1 MLDASE
7 KLIQQIKRHEGVK
20 LKPYKCTAGK
30 LTIGVGR
37 NLEDVGIS
45 EREAEFL
52 LMNDLQRVID
62 QARAYSWYDKL
73 NDPRKA
79 VVLNMI
85 FNMGAGGFSKFK
97 KTHQLI
103 EEGDFAEASIEMLD
117 SRWSDMVG
125 RRAIELSRQMD
136 TGEWQD

>member
-1 MLDASE
+1 MSELDILNVLAVELNLKVIQVKNTVELLDAGNTVPFISRYRKE
-7 KLIQQIKRHEGVK
+7 ITGSLDENQIRIIEDRMNY
-20 LKPYKCTAGK
+20 L
-30 LTIGVGR
+30 R
-37 NLEDVGIS
+37 NLE
-45 EREAEFL
+45 A
-52 LMNDLQRVID
+52 
-62 QARAYSWYDKL
+62 
-73 NDPRKA
+73 RKA
-79 VVLNMI
+79 VILNMI
-85 FNMGAGGFSKFK
+85 FNLGAGGFSKFK

>member
-1 MLDASE
+1 MDRPS
-7 KLIQQIKRHEGVK
+7 
-20 LKPYKCTAGK
+20 

-37 NLEDVGIS
+37 NLDDVGIS

-52 LMNDLQRVID
+52 LMNDLQRVIG
-62 QARAYSWYDKL
+62 QARQYSWYDKL

-79 VVLNMI
+79 VILNMI
-85 FNMGAGGFSKFK
+85 FNLGAGGFSKFK